1 MGAISKLAT
10 FAAKEAI
17 KAAEDKAPSFAVK
30 AADVAKN
37 MVSPSEQVPW
47 FMSDGPFKIINK
59 QTGKTVGTAKT
70 RSGATLSLDRN
81 DNKWGAYVHR
91 IVGPPRTYS
100 DAAEDAVEGAIE
112 TVAKARGGRVSPFKV
127 KR

>member
-1 MGAISKLAT
+1 MGVISKLAT

-30 AADVAKN
+30 AANVAEDA
-37 MVSPSEQVPW
+37 VSPLGPPNAPW
-47 FMSDGPFKIINK
+47 RVGPFKIINK

-70 RSGATLSLDRN
+70 LSGARASLDRN

-100 DAAEDAVEGAIE
+100 DAAEGAAENTIE